1 MATSINEC
9 KGKYVSLIKIDYNE
23 DFYVTCYFAYKV
35 QRAEFYYQGEFSVRF
50 IGKNSSWLDEQPQ
63 QSWDYQLYTVHPEC
77 LSSIQ
82 EDLNVLLPNI
92 QEEYILQRE
101 LDTPFPIIETFKLIN
116 DSFSFDESSPV
127 LFTLKNTPGIF
138 YWKVSATPDFEWWL
152 NPFELF
158 YGKDE
163 DNLKRLLIPE
173 TLSFYDSIMDQ
184 IIDHTKEALKKVP
197 SLRLRVLNKDTRRYH
212 FRFYEDI
219 KAKKCKQ

>member
-1 MATSINEC
+1 MTTLIDEY
-9 KGKYVSLIKIDYNE
+9 KGNCVSLTKVAYNE
-23 DFYVTCYFAYKV
+23 DFYVTCYFTYNV
-35 QRAEFYYQGEFSVRF
+35 RHAEFFYEGEFSVRF
-50 IGKNSSWLDEQPQ
+50 IGKNSSWLDERFQDL
-63 QSWDYQLYTVHPEC
+63 WDYELYTVHPQC
-77 LSSIQ
+77 LKEIQ
-82 EDLNVLLPNI
+82 EDLNTILPKI
-92 QEEYILQRE
+92 QHEYILQRE

-127 LFTLKNTPGIF
+127 LFTLKNKPGIF
-138 YWKVSATPDFEWWL
+138 YWKVSTTPDFEWWL

-163 DNLKRLLIPE
+163 DTLKRLLIPE

-197 SLRLRVLNKDTRRYH
+197 SLRLKVLSKDTRRYH